1 MTKDN
6 EQQKSTRQ
14 SQNDSVELK
23 AGLMPFE
30 EINIKPMDIT
40 PKGIIHTDNALGL
53 NHDNKI
59 TGASK

>member
-1 MTKDN
+1 
-6 EQQKSTRQ
+6 
-14 SQNDSVELK
+14 
-23 AGLMPFE
+23 MPFE

-40 PKGIIHTDNALGL
+40 PKGIIHTYNALGL